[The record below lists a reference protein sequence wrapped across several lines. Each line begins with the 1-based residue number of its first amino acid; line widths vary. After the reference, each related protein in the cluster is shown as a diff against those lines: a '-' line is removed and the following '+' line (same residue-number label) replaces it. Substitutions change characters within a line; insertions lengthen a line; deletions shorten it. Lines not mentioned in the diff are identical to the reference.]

1 VVRGLFVT
9 GTDTSVGKTV
19 VSAAL
24 LLRYRGQV
32 PLRYWKPIQTGI
44 EQDDDT
50 AEVVRLAA
58 CRPDEVMETGV
69 GLRRPL
75 SPHLAA
81 RLSGVTIEAPPLI
94 DIAKQSAHALIV
106 EGAGGAL
113 VPINDTDLMADLM
126 VSLGLPAVVV
136 ARSSLGTINHTLLTL
151 EALRRRSIGIAGVVM
166 VGVPDAD
173 NREAI
178 ERYGCVAVLGE
189 MPRFE
194 PLTPDA
200 LAVWAS
206 EGLDREGR
214 LHEMLEK
221 MPGSC

>member
-24 LLRYRGQV
+24 LLRYRGQ
-32 PLRYWKPIQTGI
+32 LRLRFWKPIQTGI

-50 AEVVRLAA
+50 ASVARLASCTADELFTSGVRLE
-58 CRPDEVMETGV
+58 RPV
-69 GLRRPL
+69 

-81 RLSGVTIEAPPLI
+81 RLSGRRIDLQPLADCVQAGPAP
-94 DIAKQSAHALIV
+94 SRFVV

-113 VPINDTDLMADLM
+113 VPINDRDLM
-126 VSLGLPAVVV
+126 VDLMITLGLPAVIV
-136 ARSSLGTINHTLLTL
+136 ARSSLGTINHTLLTI
-151 EALRRRSIGIAGVVM
+151 EALRHRSIGIAGVVL
-166 VGVPDAD
+166 VGPPNAD

-178 ERYGCVAVLGE
+178 EEYGRVAVLGE
-189 MPRFE
+189 MPWLD

-200 LAVWAS
+200 LAAWAAG
-206 EGLDREGR
+206 ELDRDGR
-214 LHEMLEK
+214 LLEL
-221 MPGSC
+221 MR